1 MYLWDETIAKRG
13 SSEVASCL
21 LKHITE
27 NSTGARYNAG
37 RLFCVICCDAVIK
50 N

>member
-1 MYLWDETIAKRG
+1 MYLWDETIEKRD

-27 NSTGARYNAG
+27 NSAGARYNDG
-37 RLFCVICCDAVIK
+37 RLICVIHCDAEIK